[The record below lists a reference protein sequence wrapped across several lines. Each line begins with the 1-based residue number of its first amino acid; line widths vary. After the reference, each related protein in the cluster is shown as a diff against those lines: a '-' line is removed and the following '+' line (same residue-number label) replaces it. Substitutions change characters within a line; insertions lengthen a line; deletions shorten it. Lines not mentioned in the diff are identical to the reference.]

1 MRNSFPGGLAI
12 GSHKDWSSQGHLP
25 FTVAEKLPQN
35 RRTSDKNLPA
45 MTKEAL
51 TEGTNSRSEREF
63 GTWKRG
69 NQVSCHVFIMWFG
82 KHNSNSKAKRQRN
95 YYLLTT
101 FSTRPAKTFLNV
113 LSIGGWCICEFR
125 ILTGCTVRVRLPA
138 AVRER
143 SPRSSPNGLS
153 IVNFD
158 QWNICL
164 PESSRLHKLSLAVAS
179 NRVSGTSNQ
188 IPSTDGINAWSKP

>member
-1 MRNSFPGGLAI
+1 MTEFRSSLERTLFVDLYSNSNPTNKVNKLTDKWLNWFLTLLCASHINSSSQGLNRAIVVTFVQSYFFHTFGFVENMRNSFPGGLAI

-35 RRTSDKNLPA
+35 RRTSDKNLPG

-82 KHNSNSKAKRQRN
+82 KEKR
-95 YYLLTT
+95 LL
-101 FSTRPAKTFLNV
+101 KN
-113 LSIGGWCICEFR
+113 
-125 ILTGCTVRVRLPA
+125 
-138 AVRER
+138 
-143 SPRSSPNGLS
+143 
-153 IVNFD
+153 
-158 QWNICL
+158 
-164 PESSRLHKLSLAVAS
+164 
-179 NRVSGTSNQ
+179 
-188 IPSTDGINAWSKP
+188 